1 MKDVLRSEKLLSA
14 PNGKKITIWTDG
26 TEKYLSVGVI
36 YKALGYDGRFNHTTL
51 LAMVFKKHSFALMTK
66 VLPTAAQYV
75 CYLDQI
81 VPILQ
86 AFIKLTLTYK
96 GDYVKDNARMEAER
110 LIEMF
115 NVKVFGKPS
124 SVTVK
129 TVDQPDE
136 KSATTTS
143 EDTTSAYDT
152 ETSLFEET
160 ANKVEEANSTKQP
173 KKDWGAIPKVSGA
186 VIKVIKTPYGE
197 LTVLQD
203 TGENFYIKLNEL
215 YVALG
220 YKSRLTLE
228 ESYLGEFSRNL
239 NGLVHCSPT
248 SQCYSAYWVN
258 LRILIESALPKFQ
271 LIDKNETR
279 LQIAGELIEILRR
292 EYQQLTKEPLFD
304 ETTEQVTTLEV
315 PATKEI
321 NVEVENT
328 AETTAPPP
336 DAKSLL
342 EQLANQTGV
351 DKAIIADAIL
361 NDRQSK
367 FDSEQKKLRDL
378 LN

>member
-1 MKDVLRSEKLLSA
+1 MKEPLKLCLSLTA
-14 PNGKKITIWTDG
+14 PNGTTINIWTDG
-26 TEKYLSVGVI
+26 INSYLSLTAI
-36 YKALGYDGRFNHTTL
+36 YRALGYTGSFAVDGL
-51 LAMVFKKHSFALMTK
+51 LGMVFKNHSFAIVK
-66 VLPTAAQYV
+66 KWINTAATNV

-86 AFIKLTLTYK
+86 AFTKLTLSYS
-96 GDYVKDNARMEAER
+96 GDFLRDNARMEAER

-143 EDTTSAYDT
+143 EDTTSTYST
-152 ETSLFEET
+152 EVSLFDET
-160 ANKVEEANSTKQP
+160 AKKVEEANSTKQP

-186 VIKVIKTPYGE
+186 VIKVIKTPYGD

-203 TGENFYIKLNEL
+203 TGENLYIKLNEL

-220 YKSRLTLE
+220 YKSRLALE
-228 ESYLGEFSRNL
+228 ESYLGEISSNL

-248 SQCYSAYWVN
+248 SQCYSAYWAN

-279 LQIAGELIEILRR
+279 IQIAGELIEILRH
-292 EYQQLTKEPLFD
+292 EYQQLTKEPLFG

-336 DAKSLL
+336 EVKSLL

-351 DKAIIADAIL
+351 DKAIIANAIL

-378 LN
+378 LR

>member
-1 MKDVLRSEKLLSA
+1 MKEPLKPCLSLTS
-14 PNGKKITIWTDG
+14 PNGTKITIWTDG
-26 TEKYLSVGVI
+26 HQKYLVATEI
-36 YKALGYDGRFNHTTL
+36 YRALGYTANFAPEGL
-51 LAMVFKKHSFALMTK
+51 LGLVFKNHSFALTK
-66 VLPTAAQYV
+66 KFMSPYSKYV

-96 GDYVKDNARMEAER
+96 GDYLRDNARMEAER

-152 ETSLFEET
+152 ETSLFDET

-173 KKDWGAIPKVSGA
+173 KKDWEAIPKVSGA
-186 VIKVIKTPYGE
+186 VIKFIKTPYGE

-203 TGENFYIKLNEL
+203 TGGNLYIKLNEL

-220 YKSRLTLE
+220 YKSRLAFDD
-228 ESYLGEFSRNL
+228 SYLGELSSNL

-248 SQCYSAYWVN
+248 SRCYSAYWVN

-279 LQIAGELIEILRR
+279 IQIAGELIEILRR
-292 EYQQLTKEPLFD
+292 EYQQLTKEQLFD
-304 ETTEQVTTLEV
+304 ETTEQVATLEV
-315 PATKEI
+315 PAAKEI

-328 AETTAPPP
+328 AEAIAPTP

-361 NDRQSK
+361 NDRQAK